1 MVTPGFE
8 SYKLERQ
15 YCTGLKILE
24 AQKNLFLNALNGT
37 IKVIYIFENIFAS
50 HKRRITPCHPLLYPL
65 PPIPLYRIVY
75 SCSIIWLRITSFSA
89 DLISSLCLLS
99 KIKFKL
105 KRKCSLSIYLFLF
118 HFFFFCLNIY

>member
-37 IKVIYIFENIFAS
+37 IKVIYFFENIFAS
-50 HKRRITPCHPLLYPL
+50 RKRRITPCHPLLYPL
-65 PPIPLYRIVY
+65 SPSPTLQN
-75 SCSIIWLRITSFSA
+75 
-89 DLISSLCLLS
+89 CLL
-99 KIKFKL
+99 IF
-105 KRKCSLSIYLFLF
+105 YVMVTNN
-118 HFFFFCLNIY
+118 FFFSRSDILVMSPF